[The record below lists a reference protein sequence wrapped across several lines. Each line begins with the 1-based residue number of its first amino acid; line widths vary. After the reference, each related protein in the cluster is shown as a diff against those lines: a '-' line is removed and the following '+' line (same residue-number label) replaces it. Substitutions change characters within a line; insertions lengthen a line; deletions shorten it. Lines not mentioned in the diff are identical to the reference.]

1 MQHDFQPFMNRIE
14 FIWFDQLTFDEMKQ
28 RAAQLPPHSAVL
40 YAVLAMDAAGIQ
52 RPLARGLQDIHAV
65 ANAPVFGVFASN
77 VDRGV
82 VGGRLVSDQELGRS
96 AASVAIRVL
105 HGESPGAIKTP
116 PLGPGTPVYNWK
128 ELQRWGISEASL
140 PSGSEVRFRE
150 PTVWDRYRSY
160 LLAGSSVLILQSVLI
175 AGFIWQRLHRRRA
188 ERESASL
195 SGRLLMTHENERRRV
210 ARELHDDVTQ
220 RLALLAI
227 DAIRIEGPDR
237 ASADE
242 ATRSIRDGL
251 IKLSEDVHALSYR
264 LHPSVIEDLGL
275 VEALRAECDRVN
287 RSGAVIVQFNAS
299 DIPRKL
305 AQDTALCLF
314 RVAQEALRNVV
325 RHAGASSVD
334 VSVSP
339 MDGGLQLA
347 VSDNGT
353 GFDPERNAERPSLGL
368 ESIRERVS
376 LLKGQLD
383 IDSVQGHGTTVLA
396 WVPVS
401 VSTK

>member
-1 MQHDFQPFMNRIE
+1 
-14 FIWFDQLTFDEMKQ
+14 
-28 RAAQLPPHSAVL
+28 VL
-40 YAVLAMDAAGIQ
+40 
-52 RPLARGLQDIHAV
+52 
-65 ANAPVFGVFASN
+65 N
-77 VDRGV
+77 
-82 VGGRLVSDQELGRS
+82 
-96 AASVAIRVL
+96 
-105 HGESPGAIKTP
+105 GESPGAIKTP

-150 PTVWDRYRSY
+150 PTVWDRYRWY

-175 AGFIWQRLHRRRA
+175 AGFIWQRVHRRRA
-188 ERESASL
+188 ERESASMG
-195 SGRLLMTHENERRRV
+195 GRLLMTHEHERRRV

-299 DIPRKL
+299 EIPRKL

-314 RVAQEALRNVV
+314 RVAQEALTNIRKHASARHVDVQLFALPDEVSLEIADDGVGFETGSLAVTPGFGV
-325 RHAGASSVD
+325 RGLIERARGLDGWAEVSSSPGRGTTVMFSIPPTARPSTTGASSAD
-334 VSVSP
+334 RELA
-339 MDGGLQLA
+339 DG
-347 VSDNGT
+347 D
-353 GFDPERNAERPSLGL
+353 
-368 ESIRERVS
+368 
-376 LLKGQLD
+376 
-383 IDSVQGHGTTVLA
+383 
-396 WVPVS
+396 
-401 VSTK
+401 